1 MVMDLVTGGELF
13 DAVAKEG
20 KLAEARARLYFQ
32 QLVDGIHYCHT
43 RRVYHRDLKP
53 ENLLLSGDKQTIKI
67 TDFGLSSI
75 KAPDC
80 STELLHTIMGSPHYI
95 APEIIT
101 SAAAGY
107 DGAKVDVWASGII
120 LFGML
125 AGYLPFDEP
134 ITRDLYHSIVQAH
147 VSFPPHFSYDVIKL
161 LRAMLQKDPKKRP
174 TMDEVK
180 NFTWFKVNYRPA
192 CTEDDDPASPSSRSK
207 KLRYKHRKSVDRKS
221 SERKSSERKSSERR
235 SIDRRSVERPRS
247 SRKRDTAPTSV
258 QDTRSISST
267 STSSQPK
274 SAPLSSIPPFI
285 STTSNSNQPP
295 RLPPPLSTSDFAN
308 RNNPT
313 AMTSAV
319 PTAIDTAGT
328 RDSSTTD
335 SNTLPPSDGSHKTS
349 STQYGDVS
357 NHSSFSRAAPSTI
370 SADLSSKDMTTMCP
384 DYLPSPISGEHFV
397 DSGHLFTY
405 VDTPIATSRGHY
417 PKNGF
422 SRNDN
427 STSSSSGPRST
438 CVTFSSTPQ
447 ISPLPS
453 PSTQQEPYPVPP
465 TLAVANMSIKS
476 PSASDS
482 EQAPFAKMSN
492 IEHAQMFI
500 SPVSVASDADF
511 TPSDNPSYPPSR
523 PGSVHDGHNIQENV
537 TRLSVD
543 VLDDDVEVMRQT
555 SGMGPR
561 TETASSFGS
570 EERKP
575 IGIFKP
581 VKSLFQAL
589 IPEKATKLGSASSD
603 KAKVNSHALND
614 DWCIDSGDAFADV
627 ETDGAS
633 MRWQEPRQS
642 SQHGRFE
649 TGSLKFL
656 ADLRRRQSLS
666 SDAPPPS
673 FDRSLEKSEVGSK
686 DKDDP
691 NGKTIFSALNTNLA
705 LKLSPSQE
713 STRTSHRIEKSGG
726 GDAW

>member
-53 ENLLLSGDKQTIKI
+53 ENLLLSGDKQIIKI

-134 ITRDLYHSIVQAH
+134 ITRDLYHSIVHAH
-147 VSFPPHFSYDVIKL
+147 ISFPPHFSYDVIKL
-161 LRAMLQKDPKKRP
+161 LRAMLQKDPKRRP

-192 CTEDDDPASPSSRSK
+192 CTDDDDPASPSSRSK

-221 SERKSSERKSSERR
+221 SERKSSERR
-235 SIDRRSVERPRS
+235 SIDRRSVEHRRSVERPRS

-274 SAPLSSIPPFI
+274 SVPLSSMPPFI
-285 STTSNSNQPP
+285 ATTSNHPP
-295 RLPPPLSTSDFAN
+295 RLPPPLSGSDFAN
-308 RNNPT
+308 HNNPT
-313 AMTSAV
+313 VMPSTVLTS
-319 PTAIDTAGT
+319 IDTAGT
-328 RDSSTTD
+328 RDSSTAD
-335 SNTLPPSDGSHKTS
+335 SNTLAPSDGSNKTF
-349 STQYGDVS
+349 STQYSGAS
-357 NHSSFSRAAPSTI
+357 NGSSFTRAAPSTI
-370 SADLSSKDMTTMCP
+370 SADLSSKDMTITCP
-384 DYLPSPISGEHFV
+384 DYLPSPLSGEHCV

-427 STSSSSGPRST
+427 NTTSSGGPRTT

-453 PSTQQEPYPVPP
+453 PSTQQEPCVPP

-476 PSASDS
+476 PSASDN
-482 EQAPFAKMSN
+482 EQTPFAKLSK
-492 IEHAQMFI
+492 IDHVQMFV
-500 SPVSVASDADF
+500 SPVSVASDAEF
-511 TPSDNPSYPPSR
+511 APTDNPSYPPSR
-523 PGSVHDGHNIQENV
+523 AESVHDAHNIQDNV
-537 TRLSVD
+537 TRLSAD
-543 VLDDDVEVMRQT
+543 VLDDDEEVMRQA
-555 SGMGPR
+555 SSMGAR
-561 TETASSFGS
+561 TATASSFGS

-589 IPEKATKLGSASSD
+589 IPEKATKLGSSSSD
-603 KAKVNSHALND
+603 KAKANSHALND

-627 ETDGAS
+627 ETDGTS

-673 FDRSLEKSEVGSK
+673 YDKSSEKPEFGSK
-686 DKDDP
+686 DKDDH

-713 STRTSHRIEKSGG
+713 SARTSHRVEKSGG
-726 GDAW
+726 EDPW